1 MRIHKGFAKVALAAP
16 FLATLLGGAAAA
28 GPLVPLP
35 AQPPDVPWPTRE
47 WPRAPQPASISPALE
62 QVLSVVGQKHP
73 LLGETR
79 AVVIVSGGRLIVER
93 YAPGYGADTP
103 LVSWSVAKS
112 ITHALLGVAVRQ
124 GRVDV
129 DRPMGNPRWPA
140 GDPRASITWR
150 HWMGMVD
157 GQQYREIDAFDP
169 VENDA
174 ARMLFGPGRLDV
186 AAFAASLPLVHP
198 PGTHWNYNSAGINLV
213 ADALG
218 RVFAPGAGPVERR
231 DRMAEVLA
239 RELWEPLGMSSA
251 QPEFDAAGTFMG
263 SAYVYATAR
272 DFARFGLLYLRDGV
286 WEGRRI
292 LPPGW
297 VDFARTAC
305 PAANGS
311 RYGAGWWLAP
321 SPGPTGPPL
330 PPDVFSAQG
339 HEGQLVSVVPSRDL
353 VVVRLGLF
361 DDIKG
366 FPALR
371 DWMAQLISL
380 FPARASSP

>member
-1 MRIHKGFAKVALAAP
+1 MRIHKGFAGAVLASLAA
-16 FLATLLGGAAAA
+16 LLGGPAGA